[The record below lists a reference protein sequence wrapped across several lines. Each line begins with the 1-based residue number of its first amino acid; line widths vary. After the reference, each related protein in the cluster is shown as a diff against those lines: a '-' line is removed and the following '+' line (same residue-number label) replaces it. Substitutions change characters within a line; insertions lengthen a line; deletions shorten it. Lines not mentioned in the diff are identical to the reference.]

1 MLSPPLW
8 AGRSQERKSDM
19 TLRHMRI
26 LVSVFQKNSITKAAQ
41 ELHLAQPSVSLA
53 VRELEEY
60 YGIRLFDRI
69 GRHIAPTECGKE
81 FYEYAIH
88 IVSLF
93 NEMEQKMRNWDTF
106 GTLRVGA
113 SITIGTHILPVLI
126 HGYQEKFPDLTIEA
140 KVSRSASIEDELIHS
155 GIDLGLIE
163 TQPSHPDL
171 RAVPFMTDSMCV
183 IIPPGHP
190 LSSAKSIS
198 LAGLSRFP
206 FLMREKGSAGR
217 ELLDAA
223 FSLQQI
229 TVSPRWE
236 STSTQALVKAVAEG
250 LGVSVLP
257 YLLVKKDIEEGTVR
271 QVPLDQPIRR
281 NLNVIY
287 HKSKFLTD
295 NMRSFIDLCKKY
307 GKSVK

>member
-1 MLSPPLW
+1 
-8 AGRSQERKSDM
+8 M

-26 LVSVFQKNSITKAAQ
+26 FVSVFQKNSITKAAQ

-53 VRELEEY
+53 VRELEDY

-81 FYEYAIH
+81 FYEYAVH

-93 NEMEQKMRNWDTF
+93 NEMEKKMRNWDTF
-106 GTLRVGA
+106 GTLRIGA

-126 HGYQEKFPDLTIEA
+126 RRYQEQFPDLTVEA
-140 KVSRSASIEDELIHS
+140 KVSKSASVEDELIHS

-183 IIPPGHP
+183 ITAPDHP
-190 LSSAKSIS
+190 LASAKSVS
-198 LAGLSRFP
+198 LTELSRFP

-271 QVPLDQPIRR
+271 QIPLDQPIRR

-295 NMRSFIDLCKKY
+295 NMRAFVDLCKKY
-307 GKSVK
+307 GAVALNN

>member
-1 MLSPPLW
+1 
-8 AGRSQERKSDM
+8 
-19 TLRHMRI
+19 MRI
-26 LVSVFQKNSITKAAQ
+26 FVSVFQKNSITKAAQ
-41 ELHLAQPSVSLA
+41 ELHLTQPSVSLA
-53 VRELEEY
+53 VRELEDY

-81 FYEYAIH
+81 FYRYAVH

-93 NEMEQKMRNWDTF
+93 NEMEKKMRNWDTF
-106 GTLRVGA
+106 GTLRIGA

-126 HGYQEKFPDLTIEA
+126 HRYQDQFPDLMIEA
-140 KVSRSASIEDELIHS
+140 KVSKSASVEDEIIHN

-171 RAVPFMTDSMCV
+171 RAVPFMTDSMCA
-183 IIPPGHP
+183 ITAPDHP
-190 LSSAKSIS
+190 LASVKSIS
-198 LAGLSRFP
+198 LAELSRFP
-206 FLMREKGSAGR
+206 FLMREKSSAGCK
-217 ELLDAA
+217 LLDAA
-223 FSLQQI
+223 FSLQQM

-257 YLLVKKDIEEGTVR
+257 YLIVKKDIEEGTVR
-271 QVPLDQPIRR
+271 QIPLNQPIRR

-295 NMRSFIDLCKKY
+295 NMKSFIELCKKY
-307 GKSVK
+307 GKSAK

>member
-1 MLSPPLW
+1 
-8 AGRSQERKSDM
+8 M

-26 LVSVFQKNSITKAAQ
+26 FVSVFQKNSITKAAQ

-53 VRELEEY
+53 VRELEDY

-81 FYEYAIH
+81 FYEYAVH

-93 NEMEQKMRNWDTF
+93 NEMEKKMRNWDTF
-106 GTLRVGA
+106 GTLRIGA

-126 HGYQEKFPDLTIEA
+126 RRYQEQFPDLTVEA
-140 KVSRSASIEDELIHS
+140 KVSKSASVEDELIHS

-183 IIPPGHP
+183 ITAPDHP
-190 LSSAKSIS
+190 LASAKSVS
-198 LAGLSRFP
+198 LTELSRFP

-229 TVSPRWE
+229 TISPRWE

-271 QVPLDQPIRR
+271 QIPLDQPIRR

>member
-1 MLSPPLW
+1 
-8 AGRSQERKSDM
+8 
-19 TLRHMRI
+19 MRI
-26 LVSVFQKNSITKAAQ
+26 FVSVFQKNSITKAAQ

-53 VRELEEY
+53 VRELEDY

-81 FYEYAIH
+81 FYRYAVH

-93 NEMEQKMRNWDTF
+93 NEMEKKMRNWDTF
-106 GTLRVGA
+106 GTLRIGA

-126 HGYQEKFPDLTIEA
+126 HRYQDQFPDLMIEA
-140 KVSRSASIEDELIHS
+140 KVSKSASVEDEIIHN

-171 RAVPFMTDSMCV
+171 RAVPFMTDSMCA
-183 IIPPGHP
+183 ITAPDHP
-190 LSSAKSIS
+190 LASVKSIS
-198 LAGLSRFP
+198 LAELSRFP

-217 ELLDAA
+217 KLLDAA

-257 YLLVKKDIEEGTVR
+257 YLIVKKDSEEGTVR
-271 QVPLDQPIRR
+271 QIPLNQPIRR

-295 NMRSFIDLCKKY
+295 NMKSFIELCKKY
-307 GKSVK
+307 GKSAK

>member
-1 MLSPPLW
+1 
-8 AGRSQERKSDM
+8 M

-26 LVSVFQKNSITKAAQ
+26 FVSVFQKNSITKAAQ

-53 VRELEEY
+53 VRELEDY

-81 FYEYAIH
+81 FYRYAVH

-93 NEMEQKMRNWDTF
+93 NEMEKKMRNWDTF
-106 GTLRVGA
+106 GTLRIGA

-126 HGYQEKFPDLTIEA
+126 RRYQEQFPDLTVEA
-140 KVSRSASIEDELIHS
+140 KVSKSASVEDELIHS

-183 IIPPGHP
+183 ITAPDHP
-190 LSSAKSIS
+190 LASAKSVS
-198 LAGLSRFP
+198 LTELSRFP

-271 QVPLDQPIRR
+271 QIPLDQPIRR

-295 NMRSFIDLCKKY
+295 NMRAFVDLCKKY
-307 GKSVK
+307 GKSAK

>member
-1 MLSPPLW
+1 
-8 AGRSQERKSDM
+8 M

-26 LVSVFQKNSITKAAQ
+26 FVSVFQKNSITKAAQ

-53 VRELEEY
+53 VRELEDY

-81 FYEYAIH
+81 FYRYAVH

-93 NEMEQKMRNWDTF
+93 NEMEKKMRNWDTF
-106 GTLRVGA
+106 GTLRIGA

-126 HGYQEKFPDLTIEA
+126 HRYQDQFPDLMIEA
-140 KVSRSASIEDELIHS
+140 KVSKSASVEDEIIHN

-171 RAVPFMTDSMCV
+171 RAVPFMTDSMCA
-183 IIPPGHP
+183 ITAPDHP
-190 LSSAKSIS
+190 LASVKSIS
-198 LAGLSRFP
+198 LAELSRFP
-206 FLMREKGSAGR
+206 FLMREKSSAGCK
-217 ELLDAA
+217 LLDAA
-223 FSLQQI
+223 FSLQQM

-257 YLLVKKDIEEGTVR
+257 YLIVKKDIEEGTVR
-271 QVPLDQPIRR
+271 QIPLNQPIRR

-295 NMRSFIDLCKKY
+295 NMKSFIELCKKY
-307 GKSVK
+307 GKSAK

>member
-1 MLSPPLW
+1 
-8 AGRSQERKSDM
+8 
-19 TLRHMRI
+19 MRI
-26 LVSVFQKNSITKAAQ
+26 FVSVFQKNSITKAAQ

-53 VRELEEY
+53 VRELEDY

-81 FYEYAIH
+81 FYEYAVH

-93 NEMEQKMRNWDTF
+93 NEMEKKMRNWDTF
-106 GTLRVGA
+106 GTLRIGA

-126 HGYQEKFPDLTIEA
+126 RRYQEQFPDLTVEA
-140 KVSRSASIEDELIHS
+140 KVSKSASVEDELIHS

-183 IIPPGHP
+183 ITAPDHP
-190 LSSAKSIS
+190 LASAKSVS
-198 LAGLSRFP
+198 LTELSRFP

-236 STSTQALVKAVAEG
+236 STSTQALVKAVAEE

-271 QVPLDQPIRR
+271 QIPLDQPIRR

-295 NMRSFIDLCKKY
+295 NMRAFIDLCKKY
-307 GKSVK
+307 GKSAK

>member
-1 MLSPPLW
+1 
-8 AGRSQERKSDM
+8 M

-26 LVSVFQKNSITKAAQ
+26 FVSVFQKNSITKAAQ

-53 VRELEEY
+53 VRELEDY

-81 FYEYAIH
+81 FYRYAVH

-93 NEMEQKMRNWDTF
+93 NEMEKKMRNWDTF
-106 GTLRVGA
+106 GTLRIGA

-126 HGYQEKFPDLTIEA
+126 HRYQDQFPDLMIEA
-140 KVSRSASIEDELIHS
+140 KVSKSASVEDEIIHN

-171 RAVPFMTDSMCV
+171 RAVPFMTDSMCA
-183 IIPPGHP
+183 ITAPDHP
-190 LSSAKSIS
+190 LASVKSIS
-198 LAGLSRFP
+198 LAELSRFP

-217 ELLDAA
+217 KLLDAA
-223 FSLQQI
+223 FSLQQM

-257 YLLVKKDIEEGTVR
+257 YLIVKKDIEEGTVR
-271 QVPLDQPIRR
+271 QIPLNQPIRR

-295 NMRSFIDLCKKY
+295 NMKSFIELCKKY
-307 GKSVK
+307 GKSAK

>member
-1 MLSPPLW
+1 
-8 AGRSQERKSDM
+8 M

-26 LVSVFQKNSITKAAQ
+26 FVSVFQKNSITKAAQ

-53 VRELEEY
+53 VRELEDY

-81 FYEYAIH
+81 FYEYAVH

-93 NEMEQKMRNWDTF
+93 NEMEKKMRNWDTF
-106 GTLRVGA
+106 GTLWIGA

-126 HGYQEKFPDLTIEA
+126 RRYQEQFPDLTVEA
-140 KVSRSASIEDELIHS
+140 KVSKSASVEDELIHS

-183 IIPPGHP
+183 ITAPDHP
-190 LSSAKSIS
+190 LASAKSVS
-198 LAGLSRFP
+198 LTELSRFP

-271 QVPLDQPIRR
+271 QIPLDQPIRR

-295 NMRSFIDLCKKY
+295 NMRAFVDLCKKY
-307 GKSVK
+307 GKSAK

>member
-1 MLSPPLW
+1 
-8 AGRSQERKSDM
+8 M

-26 LVSVFQKNSITKAAQ
+26 FVSVFQKNSITKAAQ

-53 VRELEEY
+53 VRELEDY

-81 FYEYAIH
+81 FYEYAVH

-93 NEMEQKMRNWDTF
+93 NEMEKKMRNWDTF
-106 GTLRVGA
+106 GTLRIGA

-126 HGYQEKFPDLTIEA
+126 RRYQEQFPDLTVEA
-140 KVSRSASIEDELIHS
+140 KVSKSASVEDELIHS

-183 IIPPGHP
+183 ITAPDHP
-190 LSSAKSIS
+190 LASAKSVS
-198 LAGLSRFP
+198 LTELSRFP

-271 QVPLDQPIRR
+271 QIPLDQPIRR

-287 HKSKFLTD
+287 HKSIYRSLQKIWEVCQIDFPFSLT
-295 NMRSFIDLCKKY
+295 L
-307 GKSVK
+307 